1 MIGDCF
7 LVFERKNKD
16 RTDGEADTDPL
27 PGVEAFTED
36 EERTDE
42 RPHGAG
48 SLQRTDDRDG
58 QVLDRD
64 IAEDPRTEDDHGL
77 EDGEEMGFRIE
88 RRDIEMRTEHEVR
101 AKSREDQRN
110 REHQGRYTDTKRQD
124 IDHAIIPES
133 DLLADIIKAQ
143 ADRGY
148 ESQKRPHTQKNMQS
162 YTFFCIY
169 QNFSVP
175 LQPIL
180 RKKRN
185 YVERNPCYH
194 R

>member
-1 MIGDCF
+1 MPS
-7 LVFERKNKD
+7 EKRKNKD
-16 RTDGEADTDPL
+16 RTNGEGDTDPL
-27 PGVEAFTED
+27 PGVEAFAKD
-36 EERTDE
+36 EERPDK

-48 SLQRTDDRDG
+48 SLHGTDDGDR
-58 QVLDRD
+58 QVLDRE

-77 EDGEEMGFRIE
+77 EDGVQMRLHIQ
-88 RRDIEMRTEHEVR
+88 RRDIEMGTEHEVR
-101 AKSREDQRN
+101 AEPREQQRN
-110 REHQGRYTDTKRQD
+110 GEHECRYTDAKRQD

-143 ADRGY
+143 TDRGY

-162 YTFFCIY
+162 YTFFCTY
-169 QNFSVP
+169 QIFFVL